1 MAVQTQ
7 PVAKMVLFSSVLT
20 PGSTTTFGTM
30 NALAT
35 EMTFSNISMKNILG
49 NLYDQY
55 ETFNISLNSVTIPQ
69 SAVTYGAVGSN
80 LNNIM
85 LFMDGLA
92 FKASNTY
99 SNLTRTS
106 QTLAMV
112 ANFQLPTWVVNGTG
126 DILYF
131 NGTFVNTFSKYEEY
145 IDITLSLR
153 SPTGAVQVPAGPYPL
168 MVYNFTIVGAVKLET
183 PEYPHKSNE
192 LLTMASRM
200 DGHNGPL
207 GPPSNAQRSY
217 NQSKFYLNTK

>member
-69 SAVTYGAVGSN
+69 SAATYGVGN
-80 LNNIM
+80 NTNIM
-85 LFMDGLA
+85 LFMDGPA

-112 ANFQLPTWVVNGTG
+112 ANFQLPVWAANSSST
-126 DILYF
+126 IYF
-131 NGTFVNTFSKYEEY
+131 NGTFTNTFSKYEEY

-153 SPTGAVQVPAGPYPL
+153 SPTGVGQVPTNTYPL

-183 PEYPHKSNE
+183 PEYPHKSSE
-192 LLTMASRM
+192 LITMASRM

>member
-35 EMTFSNISMKNILG
+35 EMTFTNISMKNILG
-49 NLYDQY
+49 DLYDQY
-55 ETFNISLNSVTIPQ
+55 DTFNISLNSVTIPQ
-69 SAVTYGAVGSN
+69 SAATYGVGN
-80 LNNIM
+80 NTNIM

-112 ANFQLPTWVVNGTG
+112 ANFQLPTWVANSSAT
-126 DILYF
+126 IYF
-131 NGTFVNTFSKYEEY
+131 DGTFANTFSKYEEY
-145 IDITLSLR
+145 IDISLSLR
-153 SPTGAVQVPAGPYPL
+153 SPTGGAQTPTNTYPL
-168 MVYNFTIVGAVKLET
+168 MVYNFTIVGAFK
-183 PEYPHKSNE
+183 PEIVQYVHKGSE
-192 LLTMASRM
+192 LLTVASRI
-200 DGHNGPL
+200 DGNNGPF
-207 GPPSNAQRSY
+207 GPPSNTQRSY
-217 NQSKFYLNTK
+217 DASRFYLNK